1 MKALVIGAARS
12 GIAIAK
18 YLNRRNYQ
26 VYLTDAKQIPV
37 REQLVREGILVFDG
51 GHPDC
56 LKEIDYDLIVKNP
69 GIKYSVPFV
78 KYFID
83 KGYEMFNEMDVC
95 LHDQPQHRYR
105 AITGTNGK
113 TTTTTM
119 LGEMLKTLN
128 PDNRYCG
135 NIGIPVAD
143 VIEGHQNDQL
153 QLAIE
158 VGAFMLPALKYFHP
172 YVSVIMNMTVDHVDY
187 FGSEDAY
194 YRSKIMVYKN
204 QDEND
209 WFLRNVDDANVMKYV
224 KDVPC
229 KIIDFSLE
237 RDDVDLC
244 IKGRKVCY
252 RDVELFDLDHF
263 RLPGM
268 HNVQN
273 AMVAG
278 CIAYMMGVPAETIRE
293 FIENFAGVEHRI
305 EFTEEINGVR
315 YYNDSKGTNVD
326 STIMALKAFN
336 CPVHLLAG
344 GYDKKTGYAGLKD
357 YMGNVVQIYAYGDTR
372 YQLLDL
378 GVKAVLYDNLHDAL
392 LAAAK
397 KAKPGEVVLLS
408 PASASWDQYPD
419 FEVRGREFK
428 QIVRNELK

>member
-37 REQLVREGILVFDG
+37 RDQLVRAGILVFDG

-78 KYFID
+78 KYFTD
-83 KGYEMFNEMDVC
+83 KGYQMLNEMDVC

-119 LGEMLKTLN
+119 LGETLKTLN

-229 KIIDFSLE
+229 KVIDFSLE

-278 CIAYMMGVPAETIRE
+278 CIAYLMGVPAETIRE

-428 QIVRNELK
+428 QIVRSELK